1 MTIPDPT
8 VLREAFGQFPTGVTV
23 VTAVADAG
31 TPIGFTANS
40 FSSVSMDPPLLL
52 VCPGRSMSC
61 FSVFENCRHFAVNVL
76 AEGQQDI
83 SNKFARYQGD
93 RFLGISWREDATGMP
108 LIDGAAVQFSCTT
121 YKAVDA
127 GDHIVLIGAI
137 DTVVSSKRPG
147 LVFVSGGYLSLAQER
162 ETTQTSENH

>member
-1 MTIPDPT
+1 MTTPDPT

-23 VTAVADAG
+23 VTALAVSG
-31 TPIGFTANS
+31 KPVGFTANS
-40 FSSVSMDPPLLL
+40 FSSVSLDPPLLL

-61 FSVFENCRHFAVNVL
+61 FSIFETCRHFAVNVL

-93 RFLGISWREDATGMP
+93 RFSEIPWRQDATGMP

-121 YKAVDA
+121 HKAVDA
-127 GDHIVLIGAI
+127 GDHIILIGEI
-137 DTVVSSKRPG
+137 DAVVLSERPG
-147 LVFVSGGYLSLAQER
+147 LVFVSGGYLSLGHER
-162 ETTQTSENH
+162 ETMQTPEKK

>member
-8 VLREAFGQFPTGVTV
+8 VLRGAFGQFPTGVTV
-23 VTAVADAG
+23 VTAVAAAG
-31 TPIGFTANS
+31 TPVGFTANS
-40 FSSVSMDPPLLL
+40 FSSVSLDPPLLL

-61 FSVFENCRHFAVNVL
+61 FSVFETCQHFAVNVL

-93 RFLGISWREDATGMP
+93 RFHEISWRQDAIGMP

-127 GDHIVLIGAI
+127 GDHIILIGAI
-137 DTVVSSKRPG
+137 DNVVSSERPG
-147 LVFVSGGYLSLAQER
+147 LVFVSGGYLNLAQER
-162 ETTQTSENH
+162 ESTQTPENH

>member
-1 MTIPDPT
+1 MTTLNPT

-31 TPIGFTANS
+31 TPVGFTANS
-40 FSSVSMDPPLLL
+40 FSSVSLDPPLLL

-61 FSVFENCRHFAVNVL
+61 FSVFETCQHFAVNVL

-83 SNKFARYQGD
+83 SNKFAKHQGE
-93 RFLGISWREDATGMP
+93 RFNEIPWRQDATGMP

-121 YKAVDA
+121 YKVVDA
-127 GDHIVLIGAI
+127 GDHIILIGGI
-137 DTVVSSKRPG
+137 DTVVSSDRPG

-162 ETTQTSENH
+162 ETTQAPDNS